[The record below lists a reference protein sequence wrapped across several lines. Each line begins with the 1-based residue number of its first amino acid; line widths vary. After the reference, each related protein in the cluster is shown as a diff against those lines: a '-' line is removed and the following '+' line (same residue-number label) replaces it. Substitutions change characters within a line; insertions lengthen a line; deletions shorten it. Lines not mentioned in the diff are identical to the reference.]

1 MSKPRPE
8 DGAETHK
15 DPWVQWWMPVLA
27 VIAPAVS
34 AAWKGATADSG
45 ALKEAL
51 LGFAWP
57 GLPLYFGLL
66 IIFIAA
72 YKIELE

>member
-1 MSKPRPE
+1 MSEAKHGDPDAP
-8 DGAETHK
+8 K
-15 DPWVQWWMPVLA
+15 DPLVLWWMPVVA
-27 VIAPAVS
+27 IVAPIIA

-51 LGFAWP
+51 IGFAWP

-66 IIFIAA
+66 VIFIAA
-72 YKIELE
+72 WKIELE